1 MKISLVSI
9 PVQDPVKAH
18 EIYTSILGFKSVEFN
33 PEAQLA
39 VVSSPEEPDGT
50 AIILEPCIG
59 TFAEQYQKSA
69 MDAKLPIIVFG
80 VTDTTAELN
89 RLKEAGISVRPD
101 LDNPE
106 WGLKNMFE
114 DGCGNLIML
123 QGQNA

>member
-18 EIYTSILGFKSVEFN
+18 EVYTSILGFKSVEFN

-50 AIILEPCIG
+50 AIILEPCVG

-69 MDAKLPIIVFG
+69 MDANLPIIVFG
-80 VTDTTAELN
+80 VTDAATELN
-89 RLKEAGISVRPD
+89 RLKKAGISVRPD

-106 WGLKNMFE
+106 WGLKNIFE

-123 QGQNA
+123 QEPRA